1 MEWIVVKTF
10 LSLAAVIAL
19 MFGIVF
25 VMRKYLAG
33 GRASSSAIVDMRIIG
48 TMALQPKRSVS
59 VLKVMNKV
67 LIVGMTEEGMQ
78 ALGEIN
84 DGESIR
90 AINEALTAQPA
101 PRRWFEKKSKS
112 ADAPSFA
119 QAFTMQL
126 RKAVAKDS

>member
-1 MEWIVVKTF
+1 MEWIVVKTM

-25 VMRKYLAG
+25 VMRKYLG
-33 GRASSSAIVDMRIIG
+33 GRASSSTIVDMRIIG
-48 TMALQPKRSVS
+48 TMTLQPKRSVS

-67 LIVGMTEEGMQ
+67 LIVGMTEEGMH

-84 DGESIR
+84 DDESIR

-101 PRRWFEKKSKS
+101 PTRWFEKRAKS

-119 QAFTMQL
+119 QAFTMHL